1 MKKILLLAI
10 ELILFY
16 PFGVLN
22 SQNYVPFPEE
32 NALWVVSEESPSF
45 PFINLNCK
53 YYIDGDTTINS
64 LQYVK
69 IYKSIR
75 DLFTGDTTTQLH
87 ASMRQ
92 SAEEKLVYF
101 IRHFWGD
108 ETEKIG
114 YNFNVS
120 VGQTVSL
127 PAFYFNI
134 PNYKDSLF
142 TLLEITNKL
151 LENGEQRKQYHFKK
165 GNYPYYYFIEGIGY
179 LEHPIPNIAA
189 YSQLYC
195 FTFENVFL
203 YGVEEECD
211 FTIVDIEELDYSYNK
226 SGLKISPNPAN
237 DEISIEKLS
246 EHVGLVDIEIFNS
259 VGKSIFELHDHDAQ
273 NSISVNTS
281 AFMDG
286 IYLLRISNKSTF
298 IQSSKFII
306 KH

>member
-1 MKKILLLAI
+1 M
-10 ELILFY
+10 Y
-16 PFGVLN
+16 PFGFLI

-32 NALWVVSEESPSF
+32 NALWVVSEASPY
-45 PFINLNCK
+45 PGWNHNCK

-75 DLFTGDTTTQLH
+75 DLDTGDTTTLLH

-92 SAEEKLVYF
+92 SVGEKLVYF

-108 ETEKIG
+108 EKEKIG

-120 VGQTVSL
+120 VGDTVSL
-127 PAFYFNI
+127 PAFYYNI
-134 PNYKDSLF
+134 PGYNDSLF
-142 TLLEITNKL
+142 ILLAITNRL
-151 LENGEQRKQYHFKK
+151 LENGEYRKQYQFKK
-165 GNYPYYYFIEGIGY
+165 NNWSYNYFIEGIGY
-179 LEHPIPNIAA
+179 LKHPIPNIADF
-189 YSQLYC
+189 SSLGC
-195 FTFENVFL
+195 FTIENEIL
-203 YGVEEECD
+203 IGYEEACD
-211 FTIVDIEELDYSYNK
+211 FTIVNIEELDYSYNK
-226 SGLKISPNPAN
+226 SGLKIYPNPGN
-237 DEISIEKLS
+237 DEISIEILS
-246 EHVGLVDIEIFNS
+246 EHVGFFDVEIFNS